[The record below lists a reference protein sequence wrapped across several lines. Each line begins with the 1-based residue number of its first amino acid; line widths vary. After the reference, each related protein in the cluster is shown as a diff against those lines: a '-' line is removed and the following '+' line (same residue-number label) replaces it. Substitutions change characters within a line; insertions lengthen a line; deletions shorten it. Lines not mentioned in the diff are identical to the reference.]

1 MKAGKDQRRLCFLIW
16 HESPRIE
23 NRGRIQLPGI
33 VAAMLDP
40 IARIFVGFDSKEVV
54 AYHVLAQ
61 SLIENSSIPIVL
73 SPIVLGHLGGL
84 FTRERNPLQ
93 STEFSFS
100 RFLVPH
106 LNGYEG
112 WSLFMDCDMLA
123 RADIAE
129 LWALRDDRYAV
140 MCVKHD
146 YVPKVEQKFL
156 GHTQTKYEKKNWSSV
171 MLFNNARCRALTPDY
186 VNSATGLQLHQFKWL
201 NGDQHIGEL
210 PVVWNYLVN
219 EYEYRPDA
227 KIVHFTDGGP
237 YFSEYRNDDYADEW
251 FTMRDRM
258 LYAAQREP

>member
-1 MKAGKDQRRLCFLIW
+1 
-16 HESPRIE
+16 
-23 NRGRIQLPGI
+23 
-33 VAAMLDP
+33 MLDKT
-40 IARIFVGFDSKEVV
+40 ARIYIGFDSNEVA

-61 SLIENSSIPIVL
+61 SIIQHSTIPVVF

-84 FTRERNPLQ
+84 FERERNSLQ

-100 RFLVPH
+100 RFMVPY
-106 LNGYEG
+106 LSDYEG
-112 WSLFMDCDMLA
+112 WSMFIDCDMLA

-146 YVPKVEQKFL
+146 YQPKIDTKFL
-156 GHTQTKYEKKNWSSV
+156 GQTQTKYEKKNWSSV
-171 MLFNNARCRALTPDY
+171 ILFNNAKCRALTPDY

-201 NGDQHIGEL
+201 ESDDQIGDL
-210 PVVWNYLVN
+210 PVTWNYLVN

-237 YFSEYRNDDYADEW
+237 YFDEYRNCDYAEEW
-251 FTMRDRM
+251 FAMRDRV
-258 LYAAQREP
+258 LFVRQRES